1 MCGGGAQNDIAVLAV
16 DFRGTIHET
25 IHQNFF
31 HICTGLSR
39 ARHDIP
45 SEFPARVPDQPWV
58 DVNESSVL
66 LIDLQLYP
74 RNRSWKW
81 LVA

>member
-1 MCGGGAQNDIAVLAV
+1 MCGGEAQNDIAVLGV
-16 DFRGTIHET
+16 DFRGIIHET

-31 HICTGLSR
+31 HIRTGLPR

-58 DVNESSVL
+58 DVDESRIL
-66 LIDLQLYP
+66 LIDL
-74 RNRSWKW
+74 
-81 LVA
+81 